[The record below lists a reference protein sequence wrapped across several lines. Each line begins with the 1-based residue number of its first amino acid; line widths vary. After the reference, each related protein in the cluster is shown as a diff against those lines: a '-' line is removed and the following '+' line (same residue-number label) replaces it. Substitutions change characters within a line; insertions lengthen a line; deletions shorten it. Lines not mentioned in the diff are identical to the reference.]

1 MQNEV
6 SILARQCHAQY
17 KVWGWGVKE
26 ESRENGGCSI
36 EKMEQTIE
44 TGNYK
49 SQETESL

>member
-6 SILARQCHAQY
+6 RILARQCHAQD
-17 KVWGWGVKE
+17 KVLGWGVKE

-36 EKMEQTIE
+36 ETMEQMIE